1 MPTGGS
7 VKLLRL
13 LRLARLGKLVKKARS
28 VVSGRIWEEY
38 GEEGVGRMVCALL
51 RSACD
56 WLLND
61 VILTTLVQ
69 PLLLIDP
76 ATPNDFDGIRWWY
89 QVYRIHYAAA
99 LPGEIRDA

>member
-1 MPTGGS
+1 MWFRG
-7 VKLLRL
+7 
-13 LRLARLGKLVKKARS
+13 
-28 VVSGRIWEEY
+28 EY
-38 GEEGVGRMVCALL
+38 GKNMGRRGVGRMVCALL

-99 LPGEIRDA
+99 LKYSVRSGTPSTF